1 MSWPHKYIFDTS
13 SNNSARVE
21 GIQDLLAFAANLRSL
36 ALVSFSVSPH
46 YPNGCVWQ
54 FAHRCVEE
62 RTRDLHFGG
71 KFKMKT
77 RITIMLLA
85 MAALVSGP
93 AVFAQDHGEAG
104 IFGELFRASASSTN
118 LFGVGGRIGLNIHPN
133 VALEAEGSYDFAQS
147 NTQNVTGI
155 NGNTTV
161 FRSDLRATHFL
172 FGPKFQLGTNSP
184 VRAFVFAKGG
194 FLRFGVTPGP
204 VTFGAFPTRL
214 ENTDLNG
221 TLYPGGGVEVFL
233 GPIGIRAEAG
243 DEIYFDRGA
252 QNNLKVSV
260 GPTIRF

>member
-1 MSWPHKYIFDTS
+1 
-13 SNNSARVE
+13 
-21 GIQDLLAFAANLRSL
+21 
-36 ALVSFSVSPH
+36 
-46 YPNGCVWQ
+46 
-54 FAHRCVEE
+54 
-62 RTRDLHFGG
+62 
-71 KFKMKT
+71 MKT
-77 RITIMLLA
+77 RIAIILLA
-85 MAALVSGP
+85 TAAFVSAP
-93 AVFAQDHGEAG
+93 TLRAQDHGELG
-104 IFGELFRASASSTN
+104 VFGEVFRASASSTN
-118 LFGVGGRIGLNIHPN
+118 LYGVGGRLGLNIHPN

-147 NTQNVTGI
+147 NTQTITGI
-155 NGNTTV
+155 NNNTTV

-221 TLYPGGGVEVFL
+221 TFYPGGGVEFFL

-252 QNNLKVSV
+252 QNNLKITV